1 MEIDDEITEEM
12 FSGFCKTFN
21 ETRDCDLRTL
31 KKTDGGLRL
40 SHADCAY
47 ERCSH
52 RETCLVMQPVRD
64 MERASEGKN
73 VKNPPKKNKK
83 LPCCL

>member
-1 MEIDDEITEEM
+1 MLSGREDQKIMEIDDEITEEM

-21 ETRDCDLRTL
+21 ETRTVICEFE
-31 KKTDGGLRL
+31 KTDGGLRL

-64 MERASEGKN
+64 MERASEGKS
-73 VKNPPKKNKK
+73 
-83 LPCCL
+83 